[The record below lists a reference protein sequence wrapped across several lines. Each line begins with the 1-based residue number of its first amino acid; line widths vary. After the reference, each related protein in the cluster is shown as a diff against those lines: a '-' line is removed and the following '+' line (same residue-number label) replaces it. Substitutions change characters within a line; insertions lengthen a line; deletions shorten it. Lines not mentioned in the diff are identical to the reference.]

1 MIGTIARLRARGTKG
16 RAVTGTYNSKARKH
30 RLRRSRSFRW
40 SVVAVVLGSLL
51 LLGAGAASAAILLHG
66 RGVLNVSAYHE
77 QGLQVS
83 DVRLAGLLAP
93 GASADLQFSV
103 RNPNAFTVR
112 VNGVM
117 LIGALRKAKPA
128 GCTSGVTGP
137 VTKPAGYR
145 LPTAEQQLVG
155 AGARV
160 DVVVHKAF
168 KLAATARAGCG
179 FTVDI
184 DVQGIQQAVPT
195 TPPTTTSTTAP
206 TPPAEPTT
214 AAPSSTTPTTQT
226 PATSAP
232 PLELPPLPDIDPA
245 DG

>member
-1 MIGTIARLRARGTKG
+1 M
-16 RAVTGTYNSKARKH
+16 TGTYNSKARKRH
-30 RLRRSRSFRW
+30 LRRSKSFRW

-51 LLGAGAASAAILLHG
+51 LLGAGVASAAILLHG
-66 RGVLNVSAYHE
+66 RGVLNVPAYHE

-83 DVRLAGLLAP
+83 DVRLAGPLAP

-112 VNGVM
+112 VNGVA

-145 LPTAEQQLVG
+145 LPAAEQLLVA
-155 AGARV
+155 AGARG

-168 KLAATARAGCG
+168 KLAASARAGCG

-184 DVQGIQQAVPT
+184 DVQGIQQTEPSSPPAT
-195 TPPTTTSTTAP
+195 TGTSAP
-206 TPPAEPTT
+206 APPAESPS
-214 AAPSSTTPTTQT
+214 PSSSPTAPATQT
-226 PATSAP
+226 PGTSAP